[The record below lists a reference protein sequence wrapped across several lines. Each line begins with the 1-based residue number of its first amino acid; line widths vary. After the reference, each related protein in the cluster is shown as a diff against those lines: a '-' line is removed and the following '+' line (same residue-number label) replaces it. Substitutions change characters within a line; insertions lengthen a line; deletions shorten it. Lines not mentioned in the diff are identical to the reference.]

1 MEKARILI
9 VEDEELVALGI
20 QSCLEDNGCIDSAIR
35 TTGDAAIEAI
45 PEFAPD
51 LVLMDIS
58 LSGSM
63 SGIEA
68 AKAIT
73 NSFHVPIIYLTAHSD
88 QKTIEEAKVAQPYGY
103 IVKPFDERNLL
114 ATIEMAL
121 YKAPHLGE
129 IRRTE
134 EMFKD
139 IFQSIGEGVIVTGP
153 TGMIDYMNSTALSLL
168 GLPPQPPRAT
178 ILSVL
183 SIVDEVTGRPIP
195 INLSL
200 ALLDGKSVAIRNCRI
215 ISKSEAAGFFAEVD
229 VCPLR
234 GRLGSTM
241 GIVVT
246 FRNMTD
252 RIVIAK

>member
-20 QSCLEDNGCIDSAIR
+20 QSYLEDNGCIDSAIR

-45 PEFAPD
+45 SEFAPD

-58 LSGSM
+58 LSGAM

-68 AKAIT
+68 AKTIT
-73 NSFHVPIIYLTAHSD
+73 DSFHIPIIYLTAHSD
-88 QKTIEEAKVAQPYGY
+88 MKTIEDAKLTQPYGY

-121 YKAPHLGE
+121 YKASHIGE
-129 IRRTE
+129 IMRTE
-134 EMFKD
+134 EMLKD
-139 IFQSIGEGVIVTGP
+139 ILQSICEGVIVTGP

-168 GLPPQPPRAT
+168 SLPPEPPRT
-178 ILSVL
+178 SILSVL
-183 SIVDEVTGRPIP
+183 SLIDDVSGAPIP
-195 INLSL
+195 LNLSL
-200 ALLDGKSVAIRNCRI
+200 VLFDGKCVAIRNCRI
-215 ISKSEAAGFFAEVD
+215 VGAGDAKGFFAEVD

-234 GRLGSTM
+234 GSLGSIM
-241 GIVVT
+241 GIVLT

-252 RIVIAK
+252 WMIMRK